1 MKKEHIHSYCCLV
14 FSMGKY
20 RVKIGQWQKLHS
32 ASNEALRF
40 AHIQQIFKLCFPQKT
55 QSPKFTDFSNN
66 GEKMYLKN
74 YSKLTAVRCFLLL
87 KITVAGHLQCSQE
100 IYSSATLCLQ
110 FKYFSKC
117 VNWVF
122 LAATQTDYFLSY
134 LPWTC
139 RKVTSTS
146 LEQNCLT
153 LGSNHVPI

>member
-32 ASNEALRF
+32 ASNEAMRF

-66 GEKMYLKN
+66 GAKMDLKN

-87 KITVAGHLQCSQE
+87 KILSGRASTTFPGDLFQYYITLTVQIFFQMCKLSFSCCNSNRLFLVLSALNLQKGHL
-100 IYSSATLCLQ
+100 YFFRTKSSNSGQ
-110 FKYFSKC
+110 
-117 VNWVF
+117 
-122 LAATQTDYFLSY
+122 
-134 LPWTC
+134 
-139 RKVTSTS
+139 
-146 LEQNCLT
+146 
-153 LGSNHVPI
+153 

>member
-1 MKKEHIHSYCCLV
+1 MKKEHTHSYCCLV
-14 FSMGKY
+14 FSMGKC
-20 RVKIGQWQKLHS
+20 RVKIGQRQQLHS
-32 ASNEALRF
+32 ASNEAMRF
-40 AHIQQIFKLCFPQKT
+40 THIQQIFKLCFPQKT
-55 QSPKFTDFSNN
+55 QSTKFTDFSNN
-66 GEKMYLKN
+66 GAKMDLKN
-74 YSKLTAVRCFLLL
+74 YSKLTAVRCL
-87 KITVAGHLQCSQE
+87 KDTQWRSQE
-100 IYSSATLCLQ
+100 IYSSTTLCLQ

-117 VNWVF
+117 VNWIF